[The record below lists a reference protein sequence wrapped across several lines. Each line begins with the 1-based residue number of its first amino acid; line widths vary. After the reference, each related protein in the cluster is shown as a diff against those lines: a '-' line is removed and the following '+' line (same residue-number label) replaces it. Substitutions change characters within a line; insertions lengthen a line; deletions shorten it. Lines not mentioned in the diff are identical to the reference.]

1 MPLDWNAKDL
11 KAAIRQRLLENAET
25 VGKFVEEEARRRLLA
40 ITDPEWGQAYREK
53 VVSRLLT
60 NQVTATKD
68 EIEILVGVAKSGKGE
83 YHGFY
88 IELGSS
94 TAPAHPFLRPAVYEN
109 ADRIVEML
117 TG

>member
-1 MPLDWNAKDL
+1 L
-11 KAAIRQRLLENAET
+11 KAVIRQRLLENAEI
-25 VGKFVEEEARRRLLA
+25 VGKFVEEEARRRLLE
-40 ITDPEWGQAYREK
+40 ITDPEWGQAYREQ

-83 YHGFY
+83 HHGYY

-94 TAPAHPFLRPAVYEN
+94 TAPAHPFLRPAVFEN